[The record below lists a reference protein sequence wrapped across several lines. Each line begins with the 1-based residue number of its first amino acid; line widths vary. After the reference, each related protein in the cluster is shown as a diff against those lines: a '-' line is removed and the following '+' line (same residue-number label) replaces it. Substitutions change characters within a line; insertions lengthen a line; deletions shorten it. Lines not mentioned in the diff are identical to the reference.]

1 MLFEKFQSNPFE
13 AKCES
18 AQENKFETSL
28 VPGREI
34 AAAAA
39 VSNVILPG
47 GNYLHN
53 LTLHPVPNFC
63 LLLNR
68 FMCIWIQ
75 QIFPVMRSWW
85 YHQLW
90 YNTHNGNDSLSIL
103 KLTDS
108 KNIHYLNFRSFHWI
122 W

>member
-18 AQENKFETSL
+18 TQENKFETSL

-47 GNYLHN
+47 GNY
-53 LTLHPVPNFC
+53 
-63 LLLNR
+63 
-68 FMCIWIQ
+68 
-75 QIFPVMRSWW
+75 
-85 YHQLW
+85 
-90 YNTHNGNDSLSIL
+90 
-103 KLTDS
+103 
-108 KNIHYLNFRSFHWI
+108 
-122 W
+122 